1 MSDVIDT
8 ETSEEANIVIGM
20 AVNTEFLKR
29 IASIPILKLLQHK
42 FSKIMVIWIL
52 EYFASHQKAPDS
64 TIEEIANAKLKKIDP
79 VIAKIILITLN
90 DISQKYVDSGSV
102 FDFDY
107 YIAEAETYL
116 QSRALILRKEEE
128 DRLLDAGKVLEAYK
142 LGVDFKLP
150 ILTVDPSKKALS
162 EVLPEMALSFDTLS
176 DMSFKK
182 KQCLLYG
189 EFPLEKSSI
198 TLVVGE
204 AGGGKTFF
212 LMELAKIVASA
223 CIGLSGTCNASE
235 PTKTLIVDG
244 ELPINEIQDRSAI
257 LELDNVRH
265 LTLISKSYLEKN
277 DVVPPLN
284 LNDPSVRDIL
294 TDYIVENNFEL
305 VILDNL
311 FSLFGGMDL
320 NSAEE
325 WEPANSWLLKL
336 RSKGV
341 ATILCHHIGK
351 SGDQLGSIAK
361 TFNINTHLL
370 VKKET
375 PLDGDTD
382 CACFSIVIKKQ
393 RGTGIRLQGKRF
405 IFRNKIWTT
414 EPFNGK
420 PIIKQTKVKTEP
432 EPLPKPTDSPLRPSL
447 KSGLRDK
454 PIFKVYK
461 KEE

>member
-1 MSDVIDT
+1 MSDTIDT
-8 ETSEEANIVIGM
+8 ENSEEALIITGM
-20 AVNTEFLKR
+20 VVNTEFLKR
-29 IASIPILKLLQHK
+29 ITSVPLLKLLQNK
-42 FSKIMVIWIL
+42 FSKIMAIWIL
-52 EYFASHQKAPDS
+52 EYFSAHQKAPDY

-79 VIAKIILITLN
+79 TIAKIILHTLN
-90 DISQKYVDSGSV
+90 DISEKYVDSGTI

-107 YIAEAETYL
+107 NIIAAETYL

-128 DRLLDAGKVLEAYK
+128 DRLLENGKVLEAYK

-150 ILTVDPSKKALS
+150 ILTIDPSKKALS
-162 EVLPEMALSFDTLS
+162 EVLPEMAISFDALN

-182 KQCLLYG
+182 KQYLLYG

-204 AGGGKTFF
+204 AGGGKTWF
-212 LMELAKIVASA
+212 LYELAKTIGSA

-235 PTKTLIVDG
+235 PVKTLIVDG

-257 LELDNVRH
+257 LELDNIRH

-284 LNDPSVRDIL
+284 LNESSVRDIL
-294 TDYIVENNFEL
+294 TDYIVENKFEL
-305 VILDNL
+305 LILDNL

-375 PLDGDTD
+375 PRDEDSD
-382 CACFSIVIKKQ
+382 CCCFSIQIKKQ
-393 RGTGIRLQGKRF
+393 RGTGIRLQGKKF
-405 IFRNKIWTT
+405 IFRNKVWST
-414 EPFNGK
+414 EPFSGK
-420 PIIKQTKVKTEP
+420 PAIKQSKSKKYEP
-432 EPLPKPTDSPLRPSL
+432 EPEPTEPTPRPSL
-447 KSGLRDK
+447 TSGLRDK